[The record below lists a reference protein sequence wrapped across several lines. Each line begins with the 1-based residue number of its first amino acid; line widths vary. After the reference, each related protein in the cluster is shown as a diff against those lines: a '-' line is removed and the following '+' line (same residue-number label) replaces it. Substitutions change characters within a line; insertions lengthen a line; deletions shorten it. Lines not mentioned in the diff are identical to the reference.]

1 MDFMK
6 IIRKK
11 LAQQHPLRKI
21 QIDLDFLKLHQISPL
36 HKEQIRKIKKK
47 RNENAIIRIV
57 IPKVQSEVEKAQKSR
72 RNQRN
77 IKSRNPTQKRVGRKV
92 EKGQKVDLNF

>member
-1 MDFMK
+1 M
-6 IIRKK
+6 
-11 LAQQHPLRKI
+11 
-21 QIDLDFLKLHQISPL
+21 
-36 HKEQIRKIKKK
+36 
-47 RNENAIIRIV
+47 

-72 RNQRN
+72 KNQRN

>member
-21 QIDLDFLKLHQISPL
+21 QIDLDFLKLHQISLL
-36 HKEQIRKIKKK
+36 HKKQIRKKK

-72 RNQRN
+72 KNQRN

>member
-36 HKEQIRKIKKK
+36 HKEQIR
-47 RNENAIIRIV
+47 NENAIIRIV

-72 RNQRN
+72 KNQRN